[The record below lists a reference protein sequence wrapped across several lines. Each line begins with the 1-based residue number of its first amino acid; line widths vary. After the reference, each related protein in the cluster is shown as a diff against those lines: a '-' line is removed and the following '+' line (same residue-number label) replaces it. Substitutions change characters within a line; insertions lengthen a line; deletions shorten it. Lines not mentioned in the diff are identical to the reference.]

1 MKTLFFICMV
11 TLAFFMS
18 CSKENEQE
26 QSLNIE
32 GIWGITDLTYK
43 TSDGIQKVMEDE
55 IIKGSAVT
63 DFFFMTEGK
72 FKQTSNM
79 SGSGT
84 LDTYEGSWKITG
96 DTLIITLQI
105 EGQLI
110 DVDYAYEFKNG
121 LLILTRTSPDGKMSI
136 INTFKKKQNA

>member
-11 TLAFFMS
+11 ILAFFMS

-43 TSDGIQKVMEDE
+43 TSDGIQKVMEAE

-96 DTLIITLQI
+96 DKLIITLQI

-110 DVDYAYEFKNG
+110 DVDYAYEFKYG

-136 INTFKKKQNA
+136 INTFKKK

>member
-96 DTLIITLQI
+96 DKLIITLQI

-110 DVDYAYEFKNG
+110 DVDYAYEFKYG

-136 INTFKKKQNA
+136 INTFKKK

>member
-43 TSDGIQKVMEDE
+43 TSDGIQKVMEAE

-96 DTLIITLQI
+96 DKLIITLQI

-110 DVDYAYEFKNG
+110 DVDYAYEFKYG

-136 INTFKKKQNA
+136 INTFKKK

>member
-11 TLAFFMS
+11 ILAFFMS

-96 DTLIITLQI
+96 DKLIITLQI

-110 DVDYAYEFKNG
+110 DVDYAYEFKYG

-136 INTFKKKQNA
+136 INTFKKK